1 MAMKVVH
8 RAMFFRNTEDI
19 RLNHAFILRWC
30 VDEGKGC
37 GEFIIEP
44 PELDDESLSITTQYS
59 RSADEDFQGM
69 VRMLELAICPMA
81 VVVDGEKKL

>member
-30 VDEGKGC
+30 VDEEKGR
-37 GEFIIEP
+37 GGFTIEP
-44 PELDDESLSITTQYS
+44 PEVDDESLNIVTEYS
-59 RSADEDFQGM
+59 SSTDAEFQGM

>member
-30 VDEGKGC
+30 VDEEKGC
-37 GEFIIEP
+37 GEFIIEMR
-44 PELDDESLSITTQYS
+44 IS
-59 RSADEDFQGM
+59 REWSE
-69 VRMLELAICPMA
+69 CWN
-81 VVVDGEKKL
+81 